1 MNKISV
7 LFITILIVFTA
18 ITAFNNS
25 DKQPSAL
32 IKERQVMRLNDFI
45 TSLQKFRTVLQS
57 VDTAKGVEKLQVE
70 FIKVRKAFKA
80 WEYLGE
86 YMDPQFVKDNV
97 NGAPLPKLER
107 NTFGIVVMQP
117 KGMQQIDDL
126 LFSNS
131 LHDSK
136 DELLAH
142 TDKLISVL
150 NDYNNL
156 PVYIYDRI
164 VFEATRTAFVRL
176 NSMGLTGFDV
186 PGSGN
191 SIPDAITV
199 LQTIEQDMLLYKT
212 LFEKTDKAATQ
223 TFYSS
228 LSKSITYLQQHN
240 DFDKLDRLEFL
251 TNYLNPLFEKML
263 LLHRSSG
270 VEMLHETTQA
280 HLLPPYNHQA
290 NNLFANDFLN
300 PFKYIGLPQELYT
313 AELVELGKTLFY
325 DPVLSSKNNRACAS
339 CHNPARA
346 FTDGNPKSTA
356 LDFDG
361 TVERNAPTLIN
372 CVYSERFFHDM
383 RTEALESQIE
393 HVLTNRK
400 EFDTDMLAI
409 IDKLKDSKEYREMF
423 EVGLKNY
430 QGEKISGQGIT
441 FALSAFVTS
450 LRGFSSGFDKYVRGE
465 VSTIEPSVRRGYN
478 LFMGKAVCGTCHF
491 APVFNGTVPPR
502 YEESES
508 EVLGVP
514 QNPYAKVPVLDPDLG
529 RAKGM
534 LKDNAYFHE
543 YSFKTPT
550 VRNVALTA
558 PYMHNGSY
566 KTLEDVMDFYNK
578 GGGDGIGIKLEHQT
592 LPFDSLSLN
601 KQEIHDIIA
610 FMKSLTDTSGMTSIP
625 KSLPKFEKQA
635 ALNKRKIGGD
645 Y

>member
-57 VDTAKGVEKLQVE
+57 ADTAKGIEELQVE

-339 CHNPARA
+339 CHNSARA

-409 IDKLKDSKEYREMF
+409 IDKLKDSKEYRERF

-450 LRGFSSGFDKYVRGE
+450 LRGFNSGFDKYVRGE

-514 QNPYAKVPVLDPDLG
+514 QNPYVKVPVLDPDLG

-601 KQEIHDIIA
+601 KQEVHDIIA